1 MSTNKSFDKTPFDKT
16 HEIKKRKKNKKR
28 FHAGIPKTIN
38 QFCEMYKK
46 DILGNPTKDIYESCK
61 INKLCRKTKCQNID
75 KKFHNTAINK
85 LGKNYKTLLLGYI
98 NSKCINDIPNTGNK
112 YKKCFKKNTKKFYQ
126 NYELGNLYDKIL
138 ECDNKT
144 CKNEHDRFYSNIYK
158 NIKNKHVK
166 PNKNIEDQPDLEMI
180 KNN

>member
-75 KKFHNTAINK
+75 KKFYNTAINK

-98 NSKCINDIPNTGNK
+98 NSKCNNDIPNTGNK

-144 CKNEHDRFYSNIYK
+144 CKTEHDRFYSNIYK

-166 PNKNIEDQPDLEMI
+166 PTKNIEDQPDLEMI